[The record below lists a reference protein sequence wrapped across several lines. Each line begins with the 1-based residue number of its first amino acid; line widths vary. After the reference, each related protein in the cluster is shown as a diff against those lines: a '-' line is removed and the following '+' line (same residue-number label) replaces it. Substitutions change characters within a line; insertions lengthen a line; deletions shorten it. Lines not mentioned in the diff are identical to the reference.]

1 MKLYHVPIRKTEIVK
16 VSAHTAQQASDLAEI
31 MMIQG
36 MYSPCP
42 KIIDYEVCLPSVS
55 EASSILNHKEACYEG

>member
-16 VSAHTAQQASDLAEI
+16 VSAHTPQQASDLAEI

-55 EASSILNHKEACYEG
+55 EVSLLLMNKEVCYGN